1 MHRLVGL
8 LIVLMFALVA
18 CATADPSLPTPTPA
32 VLPTS
37 PAGQELVAMVNG
49 QGITFSQFERELAR
63 FQQQVN
69 AADPAVA
76 RATVL
81 NLLIE
86 QLLIAQDAARQ
97 QITVADEEVDQEI
110 ASLQELANGATG
122 WQEWLDEN
130 LYTDE
135 EFRDTV
141 RIGLLTAKMR
151 DLITAN
157 LNQDVLQVHARHILV
172 DTEQEA
178 NAILD
183 RLRNGEDFAAL
194 ALLSKDLTT
203 RDQSG
208 DLGWFTQDELIDPV
222 LATIA
227 FSLEPMQIAG
237 PIRTTLGF
245 HVIQTL
251 ERSVLPLTD
260 DRRAQLAQKQFET
273 WLASLTASAQIE
285 RYI

>member
-1 MHRLVGL
+1 
-8 LIVLMFALVA
+8 MFALVA
-18 CATADPSLPTPTPA
+18 CATADPLPPTLTPAILPTNP
-32 VLPTS
+32 V
-37 PAGQELVAMVNG
+37 GQELVAMVNG
-49 QGITFSQFERELAR
+49 QGITISQFERELAR

-69 AADPAVA
+69 AADPAAA

-86 QLLIAQDAARQ
+86 QLLITQDAERQ
-97 QITVADEEVDQEI
+97 QIAVDDAEVDQEI
-110 ASLQELANGATG
+110 VSLQSLAGDGTG
-122 WQEWLDEN
+122 WQAWLDEN
-130 LYTDE
+130 LYTED

-141 RIGLLTAKMR
+141 RIGLLTVKMR
-151 DLITAN
+151 DLITAG
-157 LNQDVLQVHARHILV
+157 LNADVLQVHARHILV

-183 RLRNGEDFAAL
+183 RLRNGEDFVAL
-194 ALLSKDLTT
+194 ASLSKDITT
-203 RDQSG
+203 RDQGG

-222 LATIA
+222 LATVA

-237 PIRTTLGF
+237 PIRTTLGY

-251 ERSVLPLTD
+251 ERATLSLSD

-273 WLASLTASAQIE
+273 WLSSLTASAQIE

>member
-1 MHRLVGL
+1 
-8 LIVLMFALVA
+8 
-18 CATADPSLPTPTPA
+18 
-32 VLPTS
+32 
-37 PAGQELVAMVNG
+37 MVNG
-49 QGITFSQFERELAR
+49 EGITIAQFERELAR

-69 AADPAVA
+69 AADPDAA

-86 QLLIAQDAARQ
+86 QLLISQDAERQ
-97 QITVADEEVDQEI
+97 QVTVSDAEVDQEI
-110 ASLQELANGATG
+110 ASLQSLAGDGSG
-122 WQEWLDEN
+122 WQDWLNDN
-130 LYTDE
+130 LYTED
-135 EFRDTV
+135 EFRETV

-151 DLITAN
+151 DLVTAS

-178 NAILD
+178 NSILD

-222 LATIA
+222 LATVA

-237 PIRTTLGF
+237 PIQTTLGY

-251 ERSVLPLTD
+251 ERATLPLSD

>member
-8 LIVLMFALVA
+8 MIVLLFALVA
-18 CATADPSLPTPTPA
+18 CATAEPTPTPVA
-32 VLPTS
+32 LPTNS
-37 PAGQELVAMVNG
+37 AGQELVATVNG
-49 QGITFSQFERELAR
+49 QDITLSQFERELAR

-69 AADPAVA
+69 AADPEAA

-81 NLLIE
+81 NLLVE

-97 QITVADEEVDQEI
+97 QITVSDAEVDTEV
-110 ASLQELANGATG
+110 ASLQGLAGG
-122 WQEWLDEN
+122 DSSWQAWLDDN
-130 LYTDE
+130 LYTE
-135 EFRDTV
+135 AEFRDTV
-141 RIGLLTAKMR
+141 RAGLLTAKMR
-151 DLITAN
+151 DLVTAD
-157 LNQDVLQVHARHILV
+157 LNSDVLQVHARHILV

-178 NAILD
+178 TALLD
-183 RLRNGEDFAAL
+183 RLRNGEDFAVL
-194 ALLSKDLTT
+194 AVSSKDLTT
-203 RDQSG
+203 RDSGG
-208 DLGWFTQDELIDPV
+208 DLGWFAQEELIDPA
-222 LATIA
+222 LATVA

-251 ERSVLPLTD
+251 ERAMLPLSD

-273 WLASLTASAQIE
+273 WLASLTASARIE